1 MNRYLWMSI
10 AVITAV
16 IVTTLAMYGS
26 LPERMPTHWNIQGE
40 VDGWS
45 SKSSGVSI
53 MPVAMIVLFLIF
65 LALPMLSPRQ
75 FTVESFRSTYDF
87 ITFCILAYCGYM
99 QIVILVAA
107 MNGQIDTARMM
118 IAGVCMLLAALGNV
132 LGKVRRNFWV
142 GVRTPWT
149 IASDHVWNAT
159 HRLAAKLFV
168 GAGVLGLLAVISGLP
183 AIPMFVVIFSG
194 IMFAA
199 LFPIGYSLYL
209 YKVLERRS
217 ELEPIDAEPG
227 IAPH

>member
-1 MNRYLWMSI
+1 MSRSLWMSI
-10 AVITAV
+10 AVIAAV

-26 LPERMPTHWNIQGE
+26 LPEKMPTHWNINGE

-45 SKSSGVSI
+45 SKASGVSI
-53 MPVAMIVLFLIF
+53 MPVAMIVLFLVF

-87 ITFCILAYCGYM
+87 ITFCVLAHCGYV

-107 MNGQIDTARMM
+107 MNRQVDTTRMI
-118 IAGVCMLLAALGNV
+118 IAGVCVLLAALGNV

-149 IASDHVWNAT
+149 IASDHVWNST

-168 GAGVLGLLAVISGLP
+168 GAGVLGLLAVVSGLP

-199 LFPIGYSLYL
+199 IFPIGYSLYL
-209 YKVLERRS
+209 YKLLEQRG
-217 ELEPIDAEPG
+217 ELEPIDTEPG
-227 IAPH
+227 MAPH